1 METIKLGSICFDAHS
16 KELVK
21 ITNGIGEDAS
31 ATGEFVPTEAIAL
44 RVVGCRELKR
54 DPVPSLA
61 WTYRKVEAK
70 DLMLA
75 EDGRAAFEGAL
86 ACIKTR
92 V

>member
-31 ATGEFVPTEAIAL
+31 GEFVPTEAIAL
-44 RVVGCRELKR
+44 RVVGYELKR

-75 EDGRAAFEGAL
+75 EGWRAAFEGAL